1 MLALLI
7 VREDFQKQSPHLWDL
22 KFMMVEAV
30 DLQVAEKNAI
40 KAASEKAVLEL
51 VSQLA
56 KIKIY
61 IRKDKKNE

>member
-1 MLALLI
+1 MGPE
-7 VREDFQKQSPHLWDL
+7 VYDGRGP
-22 KFMMVEAV
+22 

-40 KAASEKAVLEL
+40 KAASEKAALEL

-56 KIKIY
+56 NKIY